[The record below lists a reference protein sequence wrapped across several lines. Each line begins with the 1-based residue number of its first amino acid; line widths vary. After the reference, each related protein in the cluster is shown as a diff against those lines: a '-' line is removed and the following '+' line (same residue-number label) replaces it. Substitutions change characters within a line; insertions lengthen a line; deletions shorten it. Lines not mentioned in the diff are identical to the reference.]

1 MYTTASTGFQCS
13 AHAYSSLVIPYA
25 YSISFNSNQDIY
37 VNNVSEPKHLQFKSP
52 PFRSESNFKHFENQP
67 VHQNASTTSKCR
79 CFSLC
84 DNICNYDKVATPTYT
99 GYGDEQKWHNFISLF
114 EKVCD
119 LNEYDTETRRK
130 QLLISLRDEA
140 LEFVDSLL
148 VKDTKDY
155 TRLKSA
161 LADRFSIRDDKANF
175 LAQFKSRDQHLNE
188 SIETFLQ
195 DLWHLAERAF
205 LEVSNSSDSFY
216 LIVADKFIGGLINTD
231 TRKHLLLNRFQY
243 HCNGADMLKDLL
255 NAAMLYETVMSIES
269 CRYEANAGTISKS
282 VNGDNPH
289 SYSNHAKN
297 TKSMNQFNDPH
308 SYEFTGTLESN
319 TEFSDSCCQVHDNA
333 LLTDIDTC
341 TCRSS
346 SVSCDINEKYLPSTM
361 SQDPGFTYEDI
372 QKEQQLVGLN
382 EWSVSHETSQ
392 HPEQYVS
399 TIDNSYMSDLLSLGN
414 DPWADSLAIQ
424 NKDLTSEEP
433 LQESVKSA
441 VLPLEDLVSL
451 EYKPCV
457 ISPDPSLKEDEITTF
472 GSLNPLSGLQENR
485 SSCEKHNQACTSGRS
500 SHFPNDS
507 IPAMCT
513 DNKILS
519 KLTEGG
525 YPISDLD
532 RENVKLKLNSDIA
545 QREMKLGSLISN
557 KWDHLRQKKVK
568 LRCNVDN
575 ISTQGRSL

>member
-1 MYTTASTGFQCS
+1 MYTTTTTGFQDS
-13 AHAYSSLVIPYA
+13 AQTYSSLVIPYA
-25 YSISFNSNQDIY
+25 YSDSFNSNQDIY

-119 LNEYDTETRRK
+119 LNEYDTETRCK

-140 LEFVDSLL
+140 LEFADSLL

-161 LADRFSIRDDKANF
+161 LADCFSIRDDKANF
-175 LAQFKSRDQHLNE
+175 LAQFKSRDQHLDE

-195 DLWHLAERAF
+195 DLWYLAERAF
-205 LEVSNSSDSFY
+205 PEVSNSSDSFF
-216 LIVADKFIGGLINTD
+216 LIIADKFIAGLINME

-243 HCNGADMLKDLL
+243 NSKGTDMLKDLL
-255 NAAMLYETVMSIES
+255 NAAMLYETVMSTDS
-269 CRYEANAGTISKS
+269 FGYEANTVTICESAK
-282 VNGDNPH
+282 GDNQHPNSIQTVHTKPMNQFNNPH
-289 SYSNHAKN
+289 SYV
-297 TKSMNQFNDPH
+297 
-308 SYEFTGTLESN
+308 FTETLEPN

-333 LLTDIDTC
+333 LLADID

-346 SVSCDINEKYLPSTM
+346 SVSCDIDEIYLSSTT
-361 SQDPGFTYEDI
+361 SQDSVFTSSYEVL
-372 QKEQQLVGLN
+372 QKEQQLVDLY
-382 EWSVSHETSQ
+382 EWPVSHETSQ

-424 NKDLTSEEP
+424 NKDMTSEEP

-441 VLPLEDLVSL
+441 ALQLENLVSL

-457 ISPDPSLKEDEITTF
+457 ISPDPRLKEDKITF
-472 GSLNPLSGLQENR
+472 GNLNPLSVLQENI
-485 SSCEKHNQACTSGRS
+485 SLYENNNQACTSGRS
-500 SHFPNDS
+500 SHFPTDS

-513 DNKILS
+513 DSKILS
-519 KLTEGG
+519 KFTERG

-532 RENVKLKLNSDIA
+532 KEPVKLMLNTDIA
-545 QREMKLGSLISN
+545 QREMKFGSLIIN

-568 LRCNVDN
+568 LRCKTDN
-575 ISTQGRSL
+575 KSTQGRSL